1 MIKELLAIKVALEE
15 WRHYL
20 EGARH
25 QFIIY
30 TDHKNLTFPRK
41 PEMLS
46 QRQIRWYEFLSRF
59 DFKLIYRAGKK
70 SGKPDLLSRRSDHLF
85 NRIRTCSCCVI
96 NYGNKLD
103 DSLINSILSSL
114 KDDPL
119 YLDIIVFLKDDKIFS
134 APIKNINCVNLNDE
148 GFLLYNNL
156 IYVPKSLRTR
166 VLEIHHDSAT
176 AGHFGVSKTTELISR
191 NFWWPSLHRSV
202 KKFIKSCEVC
212 CRAKVPKHKPYGL
225 LSPLSTP
232 NRAWSDISMDFIVE
246 LPKSKDMTTIMVVVD
261 RLTKMAHF
269 IPLRCLPTAVIAADS
284 FIVNIFKLHG
294 FPESIIS
301 DRGSQFTSEFWN
313 RLCDLLDIK
322 HSFSTANHP
331 QTDGQTERVNSIL
344 EQYLRCFINE
354 RQNNWVDLLPFAE
367 FAYNNTLQQSINQSP
382 FFANYGFNPKFNL
395 EIPSTDRPHRAE
407 KELEI
412 LMII

>member
-1 MIKELLAIKVALEE
+1 MHPIAFISSSLTKSQRNYQIYDKELLAIKVALEE

-85 NRIRTCSCCVI
+85 AKVLPISYVI
-96 NYGNKLD
+96 TRSKTLD
-103 DSLINSILSSL
+103 DSLTNSILKSL
-114 KDDPL
+114 ENDEL
-119 YLDIIVFLKDDKIFS
+119 YNKIVSFLNNKTSDV
-134 APIKNINCVNLNDE
+134 PIKNIDKFSLNNE
-148 GFLLYNNL
+148 KFLLYDNL
-156 IYVPKSLRTR
+156 IYVPCNLRTR
-166 VLEIHHDSAT
+166 VLELHHDSIT
-176 AGHFGVSKTTELISR
+176 AGHFGVNKTIELISR
-191 NFWWPSLHRSV
+191 NFWWPKFSYDV

-212 CRAKVPKHKPYGL
+212 SKAKIPRHKPYGL

-246 LPKSKDMTTIMVVVD
+246 FPKSKSMTTIMVVVD

-269 IPLRCLPTAVIAADS
+269 VPLRCLPTVAIAADS
-284 FIVNIFKLHG
+284 FITNIFKYHG
-294 FPESIIS
+294 FPDSIVS

-313 RLCDLLDIK
+313 RLCNLCEL
-322 HSFSTANHP
+322 
-331 QTDGQTERVNSIL
+331 
-344 EQYLRCFINE
+344 
-354 RQNNWVDLLPFAE
+354 WV
-367 FAYNNTLQQSINQSP
+367 
-382 FFANYGFNPKFNL
+382 
-395 EIPSTDRPHRAE
+395 
-407 KELEI
+407 
-412 LMII
+412 